1 MSLETG
7 RTAFSPGLL
16 LRECDSKAF
25 LKAKWSEQREADGRV
40 PKSEVSGDCAWRP
53 EISVDFGFS
62 LVRRRRGGHVDHA
75 LGLIVIGPRTRHI
88 PHA

>member
-7 RTAFSPGLL
+7 RPAFSPGLL
-16 LRECDSKAF
+16 LRECDSKAL
-25 LKAKWSEQREADGRV
+25 LKAKRSEQREADGRV

-62 LVRRRRGGHVDHA
+62 LVRRRRGGHVDHD
-75 LGLIVIGPRTRHI
+75 LGLVV
-88 PHA
+88 